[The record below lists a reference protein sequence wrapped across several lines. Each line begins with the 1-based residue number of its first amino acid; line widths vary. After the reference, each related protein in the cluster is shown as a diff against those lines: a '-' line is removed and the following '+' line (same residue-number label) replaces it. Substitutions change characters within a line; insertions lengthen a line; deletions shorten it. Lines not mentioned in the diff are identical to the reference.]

1 MMKHILITGGGT
13 GIGRALAERFA
24 AKGWRVTIVGRR
36 LELLQEVARDYP
48 DKISII
54 SADVGSIQD
63 RQKIV
68 AEAKG
73 TLDLL
78 VHNAAVLGPVGPILD
93 QSPED
98 WKSHMATNVEGP
110 LFLTQALLPNLVE
123 NSRVVNISSGA
134 AHQGIPGWGMYC
146 TSKAA
151 LFMLGQLLKDELA
164 QRNIW
169 FGSVRP
175 GIVDTPM
182 QAEIRALEPENF
194 PMVEQFRQYKATGA
208 LVTSELVAQYLEW
221 LLLEVSGPQLG
232 EREWDIRDAEWQSAW
247 QKLV

>member
-1 MMKHILITGGGT
+1 MKHILITGGGT
-13 GIGRALAERFA
+13 GIGRALAGRFA
-24 AKGWRVTIVGRR
+24 DKGWRVTIVGRR

>member
-68 AEAKG
+68 SEAKG

-78 VHNAAVLGPVGPILD
+78 VHNAAVLGPVGP
-93 QSPED
+93 
-98 WKSHMATNVEGP
+98 
-110 LFLTQALLPNLVE
+110 
-123 NSRVVNISSGA
+123 
-134 AHQGIPGWGMYC
+134 
-146 TSKAA
+146 
-151 LFMLGQLLKDELA
+151 
-164 QRNIW
+164 
-169 FGSVRP
+169 
-175 GIVDTPM
+175 
-182 QAEIRALEPENF
+182 
-194 PMVEQFRQYKATGA
+194 
-208 LVTSELVAQYLEW
+208 
-221 LLLEVSGPQLG
+221 
-232 EREWDIRDAEWQSAW
+232 
-247 QKLV
+247 

>member
-1 MMKHILITGGGT
+1 MKHILITGGGT

-68 AEAKG
+68 SEAKG

-110 LFLTQALLPNLVE
+110 LFLTQVLLLKLVE

-134 AHQGIPGWGMYC
+134 AHQGTPGWGMYC

-247 QKLV
+247 QKLA

>member
-1 MMKHILITGGGT
+1 MKHILITGGGT
-13 GIGRALAERFA
+13 GIGRALAGRFA
-24 AKGWRVTIVGRR
+24 DKGWRVTIVGRR

-247 QKLV
+247 QKLA

>member
-1 MMKHILITGGGT
+1 
-13 GIGRALAERFA
+13 
-24 AKGWRVTIVGRR
+24 VTIVGRR

-68 AEAKG
+68 SEAKG

-110 LFLTQALLPNLVE
+110 LFLTQGLLPNLVE

>member
-1 MMKHILITGGGT
+1 MNKHILITGGGT

-24 AKGWRVTIVGRR
+24 KKGWLVTIVGRR
-36 LELLQEVARDYP
+36 LNLLQEVAQENP
-48 DKISII
+48 DKITFI
-54 SADVGSIQD
+54 SADVGKIQD

-68 AEAKG
+68 NEAKG
-73 TLDLL
+73 TLDFL

-93 QSPED
+93 QNPEN
-98 WKSHMATNVEGP
+98 WRTHMATNVEGP
-110 LFLTQALLPNLVE
+110 LFLTQALLPNLVQ
-123 NSRVVNISSGA
+123 NSRVIHISSGA

-151 LFMLGQLLKDELA
+151 LYMLGQLLKDELA

-182 QAEIRALEPENF
+182 QEEIRTLDPENF
-194 PMVEQFRQYKATGA
+194 PRVEQFRQYKATGA

-232 EREWDIRDAEWQSAW
+232 EREWDIRDSEWQSAW
-247 QKLV
+247 QKLT

>member
-1 MMKHILITGGGT
+1 MKHILITGGGT
-13 GIGRALAERFA
+13 GIGRALAGRFA
-24 AKGWRVTIVGRR
+24 DKGWRVTIVGRR
-36 LELLQEVARDYP
+36 LNLLQEVARDYP

-68 AEAKG
+68 SEAKG

-110 LFLTQALLPNLVE
+110 LFLTQVLLLKLVE

-182 QAEIRALEPENF
+182 QAEIRALEPKDF

-247 QKLV
+247 QKLA

>member
-1 MMKHILITGGGT
+1 MKHILITGGGT

-24 AKGWRVTIVGRR
+24 DKGWRVTIVGRR
-36 LELLQEVARDYP
+36 LNLLQEVARDYP

-54 SADVGSIQD
+54 TADVGRNQD

-182 QAEIRALEPENF
+182 QAEIRALEPEDF
-194 PMVEQFRQYKATGA
+194 PMVEKFRQYKATGA

-221 LLLEVSGPQLG
+221 LLQEVSGPQLG

-247 QKLV
+247 QKLA

>member
-1 MMKHILITGGGT
+1 MKHILITGGGT

-63 RQKIV
+63 RQKII

-247 QKLV
+247 QKLA

>member
-1 MMKHILITGGGT
+1 MKHILITGGGT

-247 QKLV
+247 QKFA

>member
-13 GIGRALAERFA
+13 GIGRALAGRFA
-24 AKGWRVTIVGRR
+24 DKGWRVTIVGRR
-36 LELLQEVARDYP
+36 LNLLQEVARDYP

-68 AEAKG
+68 SEAEG

-110 LFLTQALLPNLVE
+110 LFLTQALLLKLVE

-247 QKLV
+247 QKLA

>member
-1 MMKHILITGGGT
+1 MKKHILITGGGT

-24 AKGWRVTIVGRR
+24 DKGWLVTIVGRR
-36 LELLQEVARDYP
+36 LDLLQEVAQEYP
-48 DKISII
+48 DKISFI
-54 SADVGSIQD
+54 SADVGKIQD

-93 QSPED
+93 QNPED
-98 WKSHMATNVEGP
+98 WRTHMAINVEGP

-123 NSRVVNISSGA
+123 NSRVVHISSGA

-151 LFMLGQLLKDELA
+151 LLMLGQLLKDELA

-182 QAEIRALEPENF
+182 QAEIRSLEPENF
-194 PMVEQFRQYKATGA
+194 PMVEQFRQYKATGS

-247 QKLV
+247 QKLA

>member
-1 MMKHILITGGGT
+1 MKHILITGGGT

-24 AKGWRVTIVGRR
+24 YKGWRVTIVGRR
-36 LELLQEVARDYP
+36 LELLQEVAQEYP
-48 DKISII
+48 DKITFV

-110 LFLTQALLPNLVE
+110 LFLTQALLPNLAE
-123 NSRVVNISSGA
+123 NSRVVHISSGA

-151 LFMLGQLLKDELA
+151 LFMLGQLLKEELA

-194 PMVEQFRQYKATGA
+194 PMVEQFRQYKATGT

-247 QKLV
+247 QNLA

>member
-1 MMKHILITGGGT
+1 MKHILITGGGT

-68 AEAKG
+68 SEAKG

-123 NSRVVNISSGA
+123 NSRVIHISSGA

-182 QAEIRALEPENF
+182 QAEIRALEPKDF

-247 QKLV
+247 QKLA

>member
-1 MMKHILITGGGT
+1 MKHILITGGGT
-13 GIGRALAERFA
+13 GIGRALAGRFA
-24 AKGWRVTIVGRR
+24 DKGWRVTIVGRR
-36 LELLQEVARDYP
+36 LNLLQEVARDYP

-68 AEAKG
+68 SEAKG

>member
-1 MMKHILITGGGT
+1 MKHILITGGGT
-13 GIGRALAERFA
+13 GIGRALAGRFA
-24 AKGWRVTIVGRR
+24 DKGWRVTIVGRR
-36 LELLQEVARDYP
+36 LNLLQEVARDYP

-68 AEAKG
+68 SEAKG

-110 LFLTQALLPNLVE
+110 LFLTQALLLKLVE

-182 QAEIRALEPENF
+182 QAEIRALEPKDF
-194 PMVEQFRQYKATGA
+194 PMVEQFRQYEATGA

-247 QKLV
+247 QKLA

>member
-1 MMKHILITGGGT
+1 MMQHILITGGGT

-36 LELLQEVARDYP
+36 LELLKEVARDYP

-54 SADVGSIQD
+54 SADVGRNQD

>member
-1 MMKHILITGGGT
+1 MKHILITGGGT
-13 GIGRALAERFA
+13 GIGRALAGRFA
-24 AKGWRVTIVGRR
+24 DKGWRVTIVGRR
-36 LELLQEVARDYP
+36 LNLLQEVARDYP

-110 LFLTQALLPNLVE
+110 LFLTQALLLKLVE

-182 QAEIRALEPENF
+182 QAEIRALEPKDF

-247 QKLV
+247 QKLA

>member
-68 AEAKG
+68 SEAKG

-232 EREWDIRDAEWQSAW
+232 EREWDIRDSEWQSAW

>member
-1 MMKHILITGGGT
+1 MKHILITGGGT
-13 GIGRALAERFA
+13 GIGRALAGRFA
-24 AKGWRVTIVGRR
+24 DKGWRVTIVGRR
-36 LELLQEVARDYP
+36 LNLLQEVARDYP

-68 AEAKG
+68 SEAKG

-93 QSPED
+93 QGPED

-110 LFLTQALLPNLVE
+110 LFLTQALLLKLVE

-182 QAEIRALEPENF
+182 QAEIRALEPKDF

-247 QKLV
+247 QKLA

>member
-1 MMKHILITGGGT
+1 MKHILITGGGT

>member
-1 MMKHILITGGGT
+1 MKHILITGGGT
-13 GIGRALAERFA
+13 GIGRALAGRFA
-24 AKGWRVTIVGRR
+24 DKGWRVTIVGRR
-36 LELLQEVARDYP
+36 LNLLQEVARDYP

-68 AEAKG
+68 SEAKG

-110 LFLTQALLPNLVE
+110 LFLTQALLLKLVE

-182 QAEIRALEPENF
+182 QAGIRALEPKDF

-247 QKLV
+247 QKLA

>member
-1 MMKHILITGGGT
+1 MKHILITGGGT
-13 GIGRALAERFA
+13 GIGRALAARFA
-24 AKGWRVTIVGRR
+24 DKGWRVTIVGRR
-36 LELLQEVARDYP
+36 LNLLQEVARDYP

-68 AEAKG
+68 SEAKG

-78 VHNAAVLGPVGPILD
+78 VHNAAVLVPVGPILD

-123 NSRVVNISSGA
+123 NSRVIHISSGA

-182 QAEIRALEPENF
+182 QAEIRALEPEDF

-247 QKLV
+247 QKLA

>member
-1 MMKHILITGGGT
+1 MKHILITGGGT

-221 LLLEVSGPQLG
+221 LLLKVSGAQLG

-247 QKLV
+247 QKLA

>member
-1 MMKHILITGGGT
+1 MKHILITGGGT

-232 EREWDIRDAEWQSAW
+232 EREWDIRDVEWQSAW
-247 QKLV
+247 QKIV

>member
-54 SADVGSIQD
+54 SADVGRNQD

>member
-1 MMKHILITGGGT
+1 MKHILITGGGT
-13 GIGRALAERFA
+13 GIGRALAGRFA
-24 AKGWRVTIVGRR
+24 DKGWRVTIVGRR
-36 LELLQEVARDYP
+36 LNLLQEVARDYP

-68 AEAKG
+68 SEAKG

-78 VHNAAVLGPVGPILD
+78 VHNAAVLGPEGPILD

-110 LFLTQALLPNLVE
+110 LFLTQALLLKLVE

-182 QAEIRALEPENF
+182 QAEIRALEPKDF

-247 QKLV
+247 QKLA

>member
-1 MMKHILITGGGT
+1 MKHILITGGGT
-13 GIGRALAERFA
+13 GIGRALAGRFA
-24 AKGWRVTIVGRR
+24 DKGWRVTIVGRR
-36 LELLQEVARDYP
+36 LNLLQEVARDYP

-68 AEAKG
+68 SEAKG

-110 LFLTQALLPNLVE
+110 LFLTQALLLKLVE

-151 LFMLGQLLKDELA
+151 LFMLGKLLKDELA

-182 QAEIRALEPENF
+182 QAKIRALEPKDF

-247 QKLV
+247 QKLA

>member
-232 EREWDIRDAEWQSAW
+232 EREWDIRDSEWQSAW

>member
-1 MMKHILITGGGT
+1 MKKHILITGGGT

-24 AKGWRVTIVGRR
+24 DKGWRVTIVGRR
-36 LELLQEVARDYP
+36 SELLKEVAQKYP
-48 DKISII
+48 DKITFI
-54 SADVGSIQD
+54 SADVGKIQD

-98 WKSHMATNVEGP
+98 WRTHMAINVEGP
-110 LFLTQALLPNLVE
+110 LFLTQALLPELVE
-123 NSRVVNISSGA
+123 NSRVVHISSGA

-151 LFMLGQLLKDELA
+151 LLMLGQLLKDELA

-182 QAEIRALEPENF
+182 QAEIRALEPESF

-221 LLLEVSGPQLG
+221 LLLEVPGPQLG
-232 EREWDIRDAEWQSAW
+232 EREWDIRDTEWQSAW
-247 QKLV
+247 QKLA

>member
-1 MMKHILITGGGT
+1 MNKHILITGGGT

-24 AKGWRVTIVGRR
+24 KKGWLVTIVGRR
-36 LELLQEVARDYP
+36 LNLLQEVAQENP
-48 DKISII
+48 DKITFI
-54 SADVGSIQD
+54 SADVGKIQD

-68 AEAKG
+68 NEAKG

-78 VHNAAVLGPVGPILD
+78 VHNAAVLGPVGPILE
-93 QSPED
+93 QNPEN
-98 WKSHMATNVEGP
+98 WRTHMATNVEGP
-110 LFLTQALLPNLVE
+110 LFLTQALLPNLVQ
-123 NSRVVNISSGA
+123 NSRVIHISSGA

-151 LFMLGQLLKDELA
+151 LYMLGQLLKDELA

-182 QAEIRALEPENF
+182 QEEIRNLDPEYF
-194 PMVEQFRQYKATGA
+194 PRVEQFRQY
-208 LVTSELVAQYLEW
+208 
-221 LLLEVSGPQLG
+221 
-232 EREWDIRDAEWQSAW
+232 
-247 QKLV
+247 

>member
-1 MMKHILITGGGT
+1 MKHILITGGGT
-13 GIGRALAERFA
+13 GIGRALAGRFA
-24 AKGWRVTIVGRR
+24 DKGWRVTIVGRR
-36 LELLQEVARDYP
+36 LNLLQEVARDYP

-68 AEAKG
+68 SEAKG

-110 LFLTQALLPNLVE
+110 LFLTQALLPKLVE

-182 QAEIRALEPENF
+182 QAEIRALEPKDF

-247 QKLV
+247 QKLA

>member
-1 MMKHILITGGGT
+1 MKKHILITGGGT
-13 GIGRALAERFA
+13 GIGRALAKRFA
-24 AKGWRVTIVGRR
+24 DKGWLVTIVGRR
-36 LELLQEVARDYP
+36 VELLKEVAQEHP
-48 DKISII
+48 NKIISI
-54 SADVGSIQD
+54 SADVGKIQD
-63 RQKIV
+63 REKIV

-93 QSPED
+93 QNPED
-98 WKSHMATNVEGP
+98 WRTHMSINVEGP

-123 NSRVVNISSGA
+123 NSRVVHISSGA

-151 LFMLGQLLKDELA
+151 LLMLGQLLKDELA

-182 QAEIRALEPENF
+182 QAEIRSLEPENF
-194 PMVEQFRQYKATGA
+194 PMVEQFRQYKATGS

-221 LLLEVSGPQLG
+221 LLLEISGPQLG
-232 EREWDIRDAEWQSAW
+232 EREWDIRDAEWQSTW
-247 QKLV
+247 QKLA

>member
-1 MMKHILITGGGT
+1 MKHILITGGGT
-13 GIGRALAERFA
+13 GIGRALAGRFA
-24 AKGWRVTIVGRR
+24 DKGWRVTIVGRR
-36 LELLQEVARDYP
+36 LNLLQEVARDYP

-68 AEAKG
+68 SEAKG

-110 LFLTQALLPNLVE
+110 LFLTQALLLKLVE

-151 LFMLGQLLKDELA
+151 LFMLGQLLKGELA

-182 QAEIRALEPENF
+182 QAEIRALAPKDF

-247 QKLV
+247 QKLA

>member
-1 MMKHILITGGGT
+1 MKHILITGGGT

-232 EREWDIRDAEWQSAW
+232 EREWDIRYAEWQSAW
-247 QKLV
+247 QKLA

>member
-1 MMKHILITGGGT
+1 MQHILITGGGT

-36 LELLQEVARDYP
+36 LELLQQVARDYP

-54 SADVGSIQD
+54 SADVGRNQD

>member
-1 MMKHILITGGGT
+1 MKHILITGGGS
-13 GIGRALAERFA
+13 GIGRALAGGFA
-24 AKGWRVTIVGRR
+24 DKGWRVTIVGRR
-36 LELLQEVARDYP
+36 LNLLQEVARDYP

-68 AEAKG
+68 SEAKG

-110 LFLTQALLPNLVE
+110 LFLTQALLLKLVE

-182 QAEIRALEPENF
+182 QAEIRALEPKDF

-247 QKLV
+247 QKLA